1 MSLIKEVS
9 RYSSVAVVGMEKNT
23 GKTECLNY
31 VLRGCSRMGHTV
43 GVTSIGIDGETSDQV
58 TRTAKPEITLTAGT
72 FFSTSEK
79 FYHTRRLTSE
89 IENLTAWQTA
99 LGRLVTARAVT
110 TGKVILSG
118 PVTTGLLRDVISEL
132 QTLGARTVLVDGALS
147 RKSLASPAITDAM
160 ILATGAAL
168 STNLPE
174 LVRQT
179 RFVYDLLQLPTAN
192 HSCTAHLNHIEQGI
206 WALSEDDTPV
216 DLEIPSALLLQQQ
229 KEKLYQYG
237 NRIFVSGAVSDKIL
251 DTLRMQ
257 PEVSR
262 TELIIKDFTRVFAT
276 PQAVRAYLQKGGRL
290 TVLHKPKLLAIS
302 INPWSPSGYTLHS
315 DKLREALAEVINV
328 PIVNVRQQGDVME

>member
-1 MSLIKEVS
+1 MSLIEEVS
-9 RYSSVAVVGMEKNT
+9 RYKSVAVVGMEKNT

-31 VLRGCSRMGHTV
+31 VLRGCSRIGHTV
-43 GVTSIGIDGETSDQV
+43 GVTSIGIDGETCDQV

-72 FFSTSEK
+72 LFSTSEK
-79 FYHTRRLTSE
+79 FYHTRRLTAE
-89 IENLTAWQTA
+89 IESLTAWQTA

-118 PVTTGLLRDVISEL
+118 PVATGLLRDVISEL
-132 QTLGARTVLVDGALS
+132 HTLGARTVLVDGALS

-192 HSCTAHLNHIEQGI
+192 IPIATQLARIEQGI
-206 WALSEDDTPV
+206 WAITEDGTPV

-229 KEKLYQYG
+229 KERLYRHG
-237 NRIFVSGAVSDKIL
+237 HRIFVSGAVSDKIL
-251 DTLRMQ
+251 ETLRMQ
-257 PEVSR
+257 PEANR

-276 PQAVRAYLQKGGRL
+276 PQAVRAYLQKGGRI
-290 TVLHKPKLLAIS
+290 TVLHQPKLLAIS

-328 PIVNVRQQGDVME
+328 PIVDVRQQGEEME

>member
-1 MSLIKEVS
+1 MYIIEEVS
-9 RYSSVAVVGMEKNT
+9 RYKSVAVVGMEKNT

-43 GVTSIGIDGETSDQV
+43 GVTSIGIDGESCDQV

-72 FFSTSEK
+72 LFSTSEK
-79 FYHTRRLTSE
+79 FYHARRLTADIQKLSD
-89 IENLTAWQTA
+89 WQTA

-118 PVTTGLLRDVISEL
+118 PVTTGLLREVIGEL
-132 QTLGARTVLVDGALS
+132 QALGATTVLVDGALS

-168 STNLPE
+168 STNMQE

-179 RFVYDLLQLPTAN
+179 RFIYDLLHLPSIDLPCTTQLAN
-192 HSCTAHLNHIEQGI
+192 IEQGI
-206 WALSEDDTPV
+206 WAITEEGTPV

-229 KEKLYQYG
+229 KEKIYRHG
-237 NRIFVSGAVSDKIL
+237 HRIFVSGAVSDKLL

-257 PEVSR
+257 PEVTH

-276 PQAVRAYLQKGGRL
+276 PQAVRAYLQKGGKIS
-290 TVLHKPKLLAIS
+290 VLRQPKLLAIS
-302 INPWSPSGYTLHS
+302 INPWSPNGYTLHS
-315 DKLREALAEVINV
+315 DKLREALMDVVDV
-328 PIVNVRQQGDVME
+328 PVVDVRQQENIE